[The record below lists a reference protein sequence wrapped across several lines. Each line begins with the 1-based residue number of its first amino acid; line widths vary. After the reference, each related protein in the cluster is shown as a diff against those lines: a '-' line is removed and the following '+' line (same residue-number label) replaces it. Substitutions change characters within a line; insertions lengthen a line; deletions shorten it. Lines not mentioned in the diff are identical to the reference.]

1 MSTRAEPTRQEVER
15 TAHSIHP
22 GEWRVDQQRPIATLL
37 GSCIAVCLY
46 EPRLKFGGMNHFM
59 LPNSNPDKAQDDL
72 LRGDYAME
80 VLVNAMLAQ
89 GAQKTRLVAKV
100 FGGGN
105 PVSAIRMSIGEN
117 NARFAREWL
126 AREGIALQACDVGGP
141 WSRKVL
147 FEPHGGAAW
156 CKRILGSLAA
166 ADEVVREEAEYARR
180 LVTPATAAERKV
192 ELF

>member
-1 MSTRAEPTRQEVER
+1 MNACAEPTSKEIER
-15 TAHSIHP
+15 AAHSIHP

-59 LPNSNPDKAQDDL
+59 LPNSSPDKAQDDL
-72 LRGDYAME
+72 LRGDYSME
-80 VLVNAMLAQ
+80 VLVNAMMAK
-89 GAQKTRLVAKV
+89 GAQKTRLIAKV

-105 PVSAIRMSIGEN
+105 PVSAIRMSIGEH

-126 AREGIALQACDVGGP
+126 AREGIAVQACDVGGP

-147 FEPHGGAAW
+147 FDPHSGVAW
-156 CKRILGSLAA
+156 CKRILGSLAISN
-166 ADEVVREEAEYARR
+166 EVAREEAEYVRHLAD
-180 LVTPATAAERKV
+180 PAKAAGRKI